1 MPSLLRP
8 ISALVVC
15 GLFLSHVH
23 AQTPPA
29 EPPAKPGATEKP
41 QPEKAKDAKPEP
53 KKEVIE
59 VTGSG
64 YDERKDDTAT
74 KIVVNS
80 AEIMKYGDTQV
91 LDVLKRLP
99 GVTVTGNAIRMRG
112 LSQGYTQILVDGE
125 RPPPGFSLENLSPAL
140 IERIEVVRAATAEFS
155 TQSIA
160 GTINIVLK
168 SKVSFA
174 QRDLRLNYSQGSFF
188 RSPNVNFVMS
198 DKVDNLGY
206 TVSGSVYTNRIRFEN
221 VSEETAVDAAGRRT
235 LFRQAAN
242 TSSGNGEG
250 FNVAPRLVWTMKGG
264 DSINWQGFFN
274 FNRGDGRGDFG
285 YSTTEGAGV
294 PVNRNESVYDYD
306 NRYLRSDLN
315 IVKKLADGAKLEAKL
330 VVSES
335 SFTNDSVVRGF
346 NAANQQNL
354 DRVSRTRSAER
365 SFGTSGKLSKAWV
378 EGHSIVTGWDFSRT
392 PREQTNFQNDTPI
405 PNVQPAVQAFNADE
419 RFEATVDKAAVFAQD
434 EWNVTK
440 AWSIYLGLRW
450 EGIRTTS
457 EGSGFDGARSTSS
470 VWSPIMQTLY
480 KLQSRPG
487 EQVRL
492 ALTRTYKAPDTM
504 RLIPRRFSSIDNR
517 PTSPDSTGNPALK
530 PELATGVDIAYEKF
544 WGQGSSMS
552 LAGSLRRITD
562 YNRQGLRFIDGRWVS
577 LPVNDGK
584 ANTRSLEFDTKFPVQ
599 SVWKEAPPV
608 DFRFNMNKN
617 WSSVDS
623 VPGPNNRLDQQIPFS
638 ATLGLD
644 YRMRGGM
651 ITAGGSFSYKQGGDV
666 RISANQSLFQT
677 AKRDLDLYGLW
688 KITPKTQVRLTLAN
702 ILTPD
707 SRDERAYFDESGST
721 RTLRV
726 SPSKMTI
733 RAGLEIK
740 L

>member
-1 MPSLLRP
+1 MPSILRAGLLT
-8 ISALVVC
+8 ALLMSPALLC
-15 GLFLSHVH
+15 

-29 EPPAKPGATEKP
+29 DAPRNPPAIATEK
-41 QPEKAKDAKPEP
+41 ARDDKPPP

-59 VTGSG
+59 VTSTG

-99 GVTVTGNAIRMRG
+99 GITVTGNAIRMRG

-125 RPPPGFSLENLSPAL
+125 RPPPGFTLDNLAPSL

-168 SKVSFA
+168 KKVSFA
-174 QRDLRLNYSQGSFF
+174 QRDLRLNYQQGSFF
-188 RSPNVNFVMS
+188 RSPNVNFVIS
-198 DKVDNLGY
+198 DKIDKLGY
-206 TVSGSVYTNRIRFEN
+206 TFSGSVYTNRIRFEN
-221 VSEETAVDAAGRRT
+221 VSEEVAFDASGRQT
-235 LFRQAAN
+235 IFREAAN
-242 TSSGNGEG
+242 TSGGEG
-250 FNVAPRLVWTMKGG
+250 GGFNLAPRLVWTLGGG

-285 YSTTEGAGV
+285 YSRVDGATV
-294 PVNRNESVYDYD
+294 PVNRNESVYEYG
-306 NRYLRSDLN
+306 NRFLRSDLN
-315 IVKKLADGAKLEAKL
+315 IVKKLADGAKLEARL
-330 VVSES
+330 VLSES
-335 SFTNDSVVRGF
+335 AFTNDSLVRGF
-346 NAANQQNL
+346 NAGNQQNL
-354 DRVSRTRSAER
+354 DRESRTRSAER
-365 SFGTSGKLSKAWV
+365 SFGTNGKLSKALV
-378 EGHSIVTGWDFSRT
+378 EGHSFVTGWDFSRT
-392 PREQTNFQNDTPI
+392 PRDQKNFQNDIPI
-405 PNVQPAVQAFNADE
+405 PNVLPTVPAFNADE
-419 RFEATVDKAAVFAQD
+419 RFEATVDKAALFAQD
-434 EWNVTK
+434 EWNVSK
-440 AWSIYLGLRW
+440 QWSVYLGLRW

-457 EGSGFDGARSTSS
+457 EGSGFNGSKSTSS

-517 PTSPDSTGNPALK
+517 PTSPDSTGNPDLK

-544 WGQGSSMS
+544 WGQGGSMS

-562 YNRQGLRFIDGRWVS
+562 YNRQGLLFIDGRWVS
-577 LPVNDGK
+577 LPINDGK
-584 ANTRSLEFDTKFPVQ
+584 ANTKSLEFDTKFPVQ

-608 DFRFNMNKN
+608 DFRFNLNKN

-623 VPGPNNRLDQQIPFS
+623 VPGPSNRLDQQTPLS

-644 YRMRGGM
+644 YRMQGGM
-651 ITAGGSFSYKQGGDV
+651 ITAGGSYSYRQGGDV

-677 AKRDLDLYGLW
+677 AKRDLDIYGLW

-707 SRDERAYFDESGST
+707 SRDERAYFDDNGST

-733 RAGLEIK
+733 RASLELK